1 VHSYGVQVSTLEQVF
16 LKIGHLT
23 DPAAILKL
31 AVEQNE
37 ERKSVQAYGDEEILD
52 QEEEEVK
59 QVNRMN
65 SAPISPSTLSF
76 DEILRTSVDSRSS
89 SSSSGSNPFSRSS
102 GLRMESDSEQGRVE
116 FSLERSET
124 DKTFWTSLKAVL
136 MKRANIFRSSRKYFI
151 FETIIPGL
159 MIIIG
164 VIIAK
169 YGSHEDERSPIRI
182 FNPDMLTLKQKVLMN
197 RTPFDQK
204 NSDVGMEMLASNL
217 PMGDDAFDVYFSNA
231 KRARSDNYEI
241 YGQSVFEFG

>member
-1 VHSYGVQVSTLEQVF
+1 MHSYGVQVSTLEQVF

-59 QVNRMN
+59 QVNRMT

-76 DEILRTSVDSRSS
+76 DEILRSS

-102 GLRMESDSEQGRVE
+102 ELRMESDSEQGRVE

-124 DKTFWTSLKAVL
+124 DKTFWTNLKAVL

-217 PMGDDAFDVYFSNA
+217 PMGDYAFDVYFSNA